1 MAEKD
6 LENSVKKI
14 EAYIEGCEK
23 TKEQEWRTT
32 ITSKVDGLKN
42 HLMQQDLDRKKE
54 RRIVNGKMFIAAGL
68 PIFAIGLG
76 MFIYG
81 ALNIDMYFEDYHFL
95 GSPEIY
101 MFVVG
106 VILMWVGFRWAQ
118 DEEE

>member
-1 MAEKD
+1 MAEKE
-6 LENSVKKI
+6 LENSVKRI

-23 TKEQEWRTT
+23 TKEQEWRNT
-32 ITSKVDGLKN
+32 ITSKVDGLRN

-68 PIFAIGLG
+68 PILAIGLG

-81 ALNIDMYFEDYHFL
+81 TLNADTYFKDYHFL

-101 MFVVG
+101 MFIAG
-106 VILMWVGFRWAQ
+106 AILMLVGFSWAK
-118 DEEE
+118 DEED